1 VSRCLPFSVAG
12 MPTVST
18 TRSSASRSNSLAVPS
33 AAAAT
38 WCTTDRPM
46 STFAAFSA
54 SRTLLGSVVRSSTVR
69 AGVAPY
75 RWSRSCF
82 PRNAGRPFS
91 CANVFSSA
99 VVNPSR
105 WNLAGASD
113 LSRSSAEG
121 VVAEGAAA
129 KMERSYV
136 ARASLWDS
144 STKRASRSFHSP
156 SCTPFARGTCVGST
170 AAAFSCAAARHTCAD
185 GAGRAD
191 GRTRARGGARGR
203 PRDPAKVVK
212 ESAVAAAADIVRLL
226 HHGALRKVN
235 GDKAQ
240 FAPTRFVKRG
250 RALWHFPGRSGVTD
264 VHSVAPRTRVRR
276 TRALLSPTHA
286 SAAAR

>member
-1 VSRCLPFSVAG
+1 MPMNTTFVTRVPKCSSSDTTWSTISCGARLRANPPLPVAQNVQRMGQPTCEETHAVSRCLPFSVAG

-33 AAAAT
+33 VAAAT
-38 WCTTDRPM
+38 WCTADLPIR
-46 STFAAFSA
+46 TFAAFSA
-54 SRTLLGSVVRSSTVR
+54 SRALFGSVVRSSTVR

-91 CANVFSSA
+91 FANVFSSA
-99 VVNPSR
+99 VVKPSR
-105 WNLAGASD
+105 WNSAGASD

-121 VVAEGAAA
+121 VVAEGAAV

-156 SCTPFARGTCVGST
+156 SRTPFARGTCVGST
-170 AAAFSCAAARHTCAD
+170 AAAFSCAAARHTCAG

-191 GRTRARGGARGR
+191 GRTRARSDARG
-203 PRDPAKVVK
+203 RDPAKVVT

-226 HHGALRKVN
+226 HHGA
-235 GDKAQ
+235 
-240 FAPTRFVKRG
+240 
-250 RALWHFPGRSGVTD
+250 RSGK
-264 VHSVAPRTRVRR
+264 
-276 TRALLSPTHA
+276 
-286 SAAAR
+286 